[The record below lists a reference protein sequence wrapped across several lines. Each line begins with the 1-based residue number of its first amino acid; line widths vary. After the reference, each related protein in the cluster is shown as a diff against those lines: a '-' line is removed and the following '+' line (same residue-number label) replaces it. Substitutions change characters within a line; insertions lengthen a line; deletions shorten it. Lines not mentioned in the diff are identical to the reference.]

1 MKFDDATVERVA
13 CALAI
18 TLRRMNFDATLARKA
33 LDALTPEDLVRALRG
48 CELGTRRD
56 GLLRAAEICE
66 PSQRD
71 YDCACV
77 AMIRAEAAK

>member
-1 MKFDDATVERVA
+1 MKFSDAVVERIWRTA
-13 CALAI
+13 NGG
-18 TLRRMNFDATLARKA
+18 TRKQMHA
-33 LDALTPEDLVRALRG
+33 VLDALTAEDLVRALRG